1 MSLVVLYEGQR
12 KVIKIPSPN
21 TLVQVLLVE
30 AAQHF
35 NVDPKV
41 AVLKHKKTVLD
52 ASQPF
57 RFCNLSNNAQI
68 DLVVTGSTTSAKKQM
83 CRIAL
88 AVDGSDNVT
97 ESFEASASLGELIT
111 SLVASGKLPSDT
123 MERSPELIYL
133 RANYTGSD
141 ALFATT
147 LASLGLAG

>member
-1 MSLVVLYEGQR
+1 M
-12 KVIKIPSPN
+12 KIPTPN

-35 NVDPKV
+35 GVDPTNS
-41 AVLKHKKTVLD
+41 VLKHKKTVLD

-68 DLVVTGSTTSAKKQM
+68 DLVVGGATQSAKRQT
-83 CRIAL
+83 CRIAI

-97 ESFEASASLGELIT
+97 ETFDASITLGEMI
-111 SLVASGKLPSDT
+111 SMLVANGRLPGDA
-123 MERSPELIYL
+123 MDRSPELIYL
-133 RANYTGSD
+133 RANYTGADS
-141 ALFATT
+141 LNSTT